1 MSGPALKQLSS
12 HEAIHNA
19 SLDAAISR
27 VDALKEFARD
37 DKTELKTFK
46 EACQEYIEFIEG
58 RIMAHAESEEEE
70 NGLYSECE
78 KEHPELHDA
87 IQQLKRD
94 HNIMG
99 QIILKMK
106 NDLESNDID
115 RDQLVHYASS
125 ILVVNEIHSRDEE
138 LKLLK

>member
-1 MSGPALKQLSS
+1 
-12 HEAIHNA
+12 
-19 SLDAAISR
+19 
-27 VDALKEFARD
+27 
-37 DKTELKTFK
+37 
-46 EACQEYIEFIEG
+46 
-58 RIMAHAESEEEE
+58 MAHAESEEEE
-70 NGLYSECE
+70 NGLYFECE
-78 KEHPELHDA
+78 KERPELHDA

-94 HNIMG
+94 HNIMS

-115 RDQLVHYASS
+115 RDQLVDYASS